1 MSNENIANVIDWAQ
15 IDKHEYPKDEWVLV
29 ETSDK
34 AHHIA
39 YYSSKYN
46 KWESNSKFGREPKWW
61 AFVPS
66 APCL

>member
-1 MSNENIANVIDWAQ
+1 MSNEVLANVINWAQ
-15 IDKHEYPKDEWVLV
+15 IENNQYPKDKWLLV

-46 KWESNSKFGREPKWW
+46 KWECNSKFGGEPKWW
-61 AFVPS
+61 AVVPS
-66 APCL
+66 ATCL